1 MSASG
6 EARKRIYFDHNAT
19 TYMRREVLDAMMP
32 FFIDRFGN
40 ASSLHLFGQEAR
52 EAVEE
57 AREKVAKLI
66 NSEPEEMYFTSGGT
80 ESDNL
85 AIRGVLKARRDV
97 NPPHVITSLIEHSAV
112 LNTCKSLESDGVEVT
127 YLNPDSNGV
136 IRPELVRDAIKDN
149 TVLISIMLANNETGV
164 IQPVEEIS
172 AIAREKGITFHT
184 DAVQGVGKIPVDV
197 EKLGVD
203 LLAMSAHK
211 FYGPKGIGALYVRRG
226 TKIEP
231 VYTGG
236 GHERGMRSGTE
247 NVPAIV
253 GLGEAAR
260 ISGEEISEEMVKLR
274 ALRDRLEDGVLEKI
288 DDVIILGRDAN
299 RVPNTSSILVKGIEG
314 EAITLNMSVKGF
326 GLSSGSACSSDE
338 PGPSHVITAMGV
350 DPIYA
355 QGSVRV
361 SLGIANTEEDV
372 ELFLEIF
379 PSVVEKL
386 RKMSPLA

>member
-6 EARKRIYFDHNAT
+6 EARRRIYFDHNAT

-32 FFIDRFGN
+32 FFIDKFGN

-66 NSEPEEMYFTSGGT
+66 NSEPEEIYFTSGGT

-85 AIRGVLKARRDV
+85 AIRGVLRARRDV
-97 NPPHVITSLIEHSAV
+97 KPSHVITSLIEHSAV

-127 YLNPDSNGV
+127 YLSPDRNGV

-172 AIAREKGITFHT
+172 AVAKEKGITFHT

-260 ISGEEISEEMVKLR
+260 ISGEELSEEMAKLR
-274 ALRDRLEDGVLEKI
+274 ALRDKLEDGVLEKI
-288 DDVIILGRDAN
+288 GDVVILGRDAN

-314 EAITLNMSVKGF
+314 EAVTLNMSVKGF

>member
-6 EARKRIYFDHNAT
+6 EARRRIYFDHNAT

-32 FFIDRFGN
+32 FFIDKFGN

-66 NSEPEEMYFTSGGT
+66 NSEPEEIYFTSGGT

-85 AIRGVLKARRDV
+85 AIRGVLRARRDV
-97 NPPHVITSLIEHSAV
+97 KPSHVITSLIEHSAV

-127 YLNPDSNGV
+127 YLSPDRNGV

-172 AIAREKGITFHT
+172 AVAKEKGITFHT

-260 ISGEEISEEMVKLR
+260 ISGEELSEEMAKLR
-274 ALRDRLEDGVLEKI
+274 ALRDKLEDGVLEKI
-288 DDVIILGRDAN
+288 GDVVILGRDAN

-314 EAITLNMSVKGF
+314 EAVTLNMSVKGF

-372 ELFLEIF
+372 ELFLEFF

>member
-6 EARKRIYFDHNAT
+6 EARRRIYFDHNAT

-32 FFIDRFGN
+32 FFIDKFGN

-66 NSEPEEMYFTSGGT
+66 NSEPEEIYFTSGGT

-85 AIRGVLKARRDV
+85 AIRGVLRARRDV
-97 NPPHVITSLIEHSAV
+97 KPSHVITSLIEHSAV

-127 YLNPDSNGV
+127 YLSPDRNGV

-164 IQPVEEIS
+164 IQPIEQIS

-211 FYGPKGIGALYVRRG
+211 FYGPKGVGALYVRRG

-260 ISGEEISEEMVKLR
+260 ISGEELSEEMAKLR
-274 ALRDRLEDGVLEKI
+274 ALRDKLEDGVLEKI
-288 DDVIILGRDAN
+288 GDVVILGRDAN

-314 EAITLNMSVKGF
+314 EAVTLNMSVKGF

-338 PGPSHVITAMGV
+338 PGPSHVTTAMGV

>member
-6 EARKRIYFDHNAT
+6 EARRRIYFDHNAT
-19 TYMRREVLDAMMP
+19 TYMRSEVLDAMMP
-32 FFIDRFGN
+32 FFIDKFGN

-66 NSEPEEMYFTSGGT
+66 NSEPEEIYFTSGGT

-85 AIRGVLKARRDV
+85 AIRGVLRARRDV
-97 NPPHVITSLIEHSAV
+97 KPSHVITSLIEHSAV

-127 YLNPDSNGV
+127 YLSPDRNGV

-172 AIAREKGITFHT
+172 AVAKEKGITFHT

-203 LLAMSAHK
+203 LLAISAHK
-211 FYGPKGIGALYVRRG
+211 FYGPKGVGALYVRRG

-260 ISGEEISEEMVKLR
+260 ISGEELSEEMAKLR
-274 ALRDRLEDGVLEKI
+274 ALRDKLEDGVLEKI
-288 DDVIILGRDAN
+288 GDVVILGRDAN

-314 EAITLNMSVKGF
+314 EAVTLNMSVKGF

-372 ELFLEIF
+372 ELFLEFF